1 MRNRFDENG
10 PDIKVVVAQY
20 RDTVRNRLRWIGPAA
35 GGIVLLAL
43 VLTGLY
49 SVEPGEVGVVRTFGA
64 KNPVLTKPGL
74 HFAVPIAQKVDVIN
88 VEKIRRVEIG
98 FRSGEAGT
106 TRRVD
111 SEALMLTGDENIVE
125 AQLIVQYKIRDP
137 DKWLFKL
144 QDPAASLHTAAE
156 VALRGVVGQTTITSE
171 DGDDDEATETPE
183 ADAKKKNANDAG
195 KPKKVAAPDPVD
207 DGPIDI
213 LTTGREEAQRRTE
226 IQLQMLMDLYESGI
240 EILEVKLQTVDAP
253 DEVKDAF
260 HEVVRAREKREQMIN
275 EAKGYREDK
284 LPRARGEAKKIER
297 AAEAY
302 KRERVIRAEAEA
314 AKFLAVL
321 AEYVKAK
328 SVTRERLHLETM
340 ERILARV
347 NKKVFVDD
355 AIGDRALP
363 LLPLGGKGFGT
374 VGGGQ

>member
-1 MRNRFDENG
+1 MKHSVFE
-10 PDIKVVVAQY
+10 
-20 RDTVRNRLRWIGPAA
+20 RL
-35 GGIVLLAL
+35 
-43 VLTGLY
+43 
-49 SVEPGEVGVVRTFGA
+49 EF
-64 KNPVLTKPGL
+64 
-74 HFAVPIAQKVDVIN
+74 
-88 VEKIRRVEIG
+88 
-98 FRSGEAGT
+98 
-106 TRRVD
+106 
-111 SEALMLTGDENIVE
+111 
-125 AQLIVQYKIRDP
+125 
-137 DKWLFKL
+137 
-144 QDPAASLHTAAE
+144 
-156 VALRGVVGQTTITSE
+156 
-171 DGDDDEATETPE
+171 
-183 ADAKKKNANDAG
+183 